1 MQSASHSVAAWCCS
15 AKWPLWVLSP
25 AHPDGPC
32 SSLSHTLP
40 LTFPTS
46 TGCITALGQCS
57 TTLTVTLPANCM
69 QVPQPGGSPTV
80 LMFAGYQV
88 PTKYYHSLAKS
99 LAANGYAVIQYERA
113 TIMPAADVESAYF
126 EPLMQWRSSVNTTAS
141 SPFYGAF
148 AESLAVA
155 GHSMGGGMAAVAAG
169 SHPSAVSTAFL
180 MDPVDWNLESNRVDS
195 QYLTRFAK
203 SMAIVSVGT
212 HCLDRSGCYAPT
224 NCTVPISTS
233 PGADGCSP
241 TWWCCDWDHGVA
253 SASGRITQGA
263 KAAPNGAQSFWAAAS
278 DGSWQINLPYA
289 GHMSFLDYDPATDPD
304 QLLSCPYTHPHTD
317 IQPTVESMLVTWMNH
332 AMLGQPL
339 GDDWEATEGGFLDN
353 KSGANTQ

>member
-25 AHPDGPC
+25 AHP
-32 SSLSHTLP
+32 
-40 LTFPTS
+40 
-46 TGCITALGQCS
+46 
-57 TTLTVTLPANCM
+57 
-69 QVPQPGGSPTV
+69 VPQPGGSPTV